1 MKKILILII
10 AALSVNGVFAQQ
22 VWYFGSQGG
31 IQFPASG
38 TALPIS
44 YTSTLPAGN
53 PLNTSEGCAVAYD
66 ASGNVIIST
75 DGSTVYNKLNKAMP
89 SANGNLMGGSSS
101 TQSAIIVPVP
111 GCNCN
116 KYFVFTVA
124 SLSKGN
130 NATHPEDAGLR
141 YSVVDMSRES
151 GDGDIIP
158 ATINSALISTS
169 LSNGSKFQGYISEKL
184 TACKDGNGGYWVLAH
199 GVAYNGSGDVNNA
212 SRSKLYDLNKK
223 RFYAFH
229 ITSNSISG
237 CENPKIDTSSN
248 NCIITDI
255 GLSLFK
261 TVSGSDITTN
271 AMGQM
276 KFSSDGSKIAFTTWD
291 DKTVELFDFNL
302 NTGVV
307 TNPKNFGPFSNSTY
321 GVEFSPNINN
331 LFVTTSRC
339 NNSTTQGVYQL
350 ELSNTNPFTNKI
362 VLEEKYELSCYKY
375 AAMQLWTDGRIYIA
389 KNGAV
394 YLAVINSPNLSNTST
409 NFNSDAV
416 KVKGGIRL
424 GLPTFIQDFSSC
436 ADPCNK
442 CHNVNFYLDKNYTM
456 RKDTTFTIGCN
467 KSIGFKSN
475 NGCSNDNSTAVLG
488 VTVKDNLNTT
498 PSWASTFITN
508 KGNGLLSLPNG
519 LNTYIVTYYFGSVN
533 AASNTKDTCDKI
545 TITINDTCKIQV
557 PLACKCG
564 QWGSIGYTIGNKT
577 NKFRCG
583 NNTQLEA
590 GQGDFFKLRQRYVCF
605 NNKGDSCGNG
615 NIKYNIYY
623 PNGGKLLN
631 QTSLDKFKLD
641 SCGVNRIVMIPTCG
655 GVECQPCEF
664 SIKVNCCK
672 CASTFKAA
680 LFWTT
685 GSGNSILDNQLDL
698 KCGETY
704 TNKLKCFQQYTIN
717 IENPCGYNCIPDS
730 VIVTILQPNSVLI
743 FGKSFTPNQVGTYS
757 VTIKIKCNGK
767 WCPPCIIKFVQTQKC
782 ELPCNNCLQNVQFD
796 FDANSST
803 AIENIY
809 PKPTSL
815 NTYFTLFGG
824 TDTYTQV
831 RVNVVDF
838 QITSDNP
845 ACLAC
850 YTSAG
855 HWASIID
862 GDLPGFTSVIST
874 YPGVAVANPN
884 NNSREIIF
892 NTNLPS
898 LIPMPTT
905 LNLGFQIPGA
915 NPLACCCID
924 VTLYLKVTYQ
934 NNKCEECTKIIKI
947 AFKQCNGK
955 KGEYVDGGQPHFRMH
970 TPNNDDLKQINTNA
984 SSATKN

>member
-22 VWYFGSQGG
+22 VWYFGKGAGIKFPSSGG
-31 IQFPASG
+31 IP
-38 TALPIS
+38 TS
-44 YTSTLPAGN
+44 YTSSLAGGN
-53 PLNTSEGCAVAYD
+53 PISTSEGCAVAFD

-75 DGSTVYNKLNKAMP
+75 DGSSVYDRTNTRMLNGAGL
-89 SANGNLMGGSSS
+89 SGNASS
-101 TQSAIIVPVP
+101 TQSGIIVPVP
-111 GCNCN
+111 GCDCN
-116 KYFVFTVA
+116 KYFVFTTAA
-124 SLSKGN
+124 SAGDS
-130 NATHPEDAGLR
+130 GLR
-141 YSVVDMSRES
+141 YSVVDMNL
-151 GDGDIIP
+151 GANGGIMTNIKNKP
-158 ATINSALISTS
+158 LISTS
-169 LSNGSKFQGYISEKL
+169 SGAFPTTNKFYNVSSEKL
-184 TACKDGNGGYWVLAH
+184 TACKDGTGGYWVLAH
-199 GVAYNGSGDVNNA
+199 SDFGMNA
-212 SRSKLYDLNKK
+212 NV
-223 RFYAFH
+223 FYAFH
-229 ITSNSISG
+229 ITTSSIGS
-237 CENPKIDTSSN
+237 CSTPSVDTSTN
-248 NCIITDI
+248 NCSITKI
-255 GLSLFK
+255 GANYSSS
-261 TVSGSDITTN
+261 TGGW
-271 AMGQM
+271 GQM
-276 KFSSDGSKIAFTTWD
+276 KFSTTGTKVACALYAKQEIEILD
-291 DKTVELFDFNL
+291 FDL
-302 NTGVV
+302 NTG
-307 TNPKNFGPFSNSTY
+307 FLSNNKLINVDEHPY
-321 GVEFSPNINN
+321 GIEFSPNEKY
-331 LFVTTSRC
+331 LYTSQTYDGSVATKEIFQFDLSATNIGLSKVSIASNIPGTK
-339 NNSTTQGVYQL
+339 NNS
-350 ELSNTNPFTNKI
+350 NN
-362 VLEEKYELSCYKY
+362 Y
-375 AAMQLWTDGRIYIA
+375 AYGSMQLWKDGRIYVANMGEEGI
-389 KNGAV
+389 G
-394 YLAVINSPNLSNTST
+394 VINNPDLPGTSSNYLHKAISFTTGIDSKLS
-409 NFNSDAV
+409 
-416 KVKGGIRL
+416 
-424 GLPTFIQDFSSC
+424 LPTFIQDFSSC

-442 CHNVNFYLDKNYTM
+442 CHNVNFYLDKDYTM

-564 QWGSIGYTIGNKT
+564 EWASIGYIIGNKT

-590 GQGDFFKLRQRYVCF
+590 EQGDFFKLRQRYVCL
-605 NNKGDSCGNG
+605 NDKGDSCGNG

-672 CASTFKAA
+672 CASTFKPA

-730 VIVTILQPNSVLI
+730 VIVTILQPNNVPI

-782 ELPCNNCLQNVQFD
+782 ELPCNNCTQNVQFD
-796 FDANSST
+796 FDASSST

-809 PKPTSL
+809 PKPTTL
-815 NTYFTLFGG
+815 NTNFTLFGG

-855 HWASIID
+855 QWASIID

-874 YPGVAVANPN
+874 YPGVAIANPN

-892 NTNLPS
+892 NANSPS

-924 VTLYLKVTYQ
+924 VTLYLKVTYR
-934 NNKCEECTKIIKI
+934 NNKCEECTKIIEVKYE
-947 AFKQCNGK
+947 KCGNK
-955 KGEYVDGGQPHFRMH
+955 KGGFKDGGHPQYRMKAANDENSSV
-970 TPNNDDLKQINTNA
+970 PSGSNLSGIKNN
-984 SSATKN
+984 